1 MIVEPRDVTHFGGRP
16 PANASGETRT
26 RHASGISSFSCQG
39 NRASDDLTAVT
50 AHSPNRLGWEGRF
63 FVDSGM
69 GLFGYS
75 SSRTCPNSGFPK
87 REVGD
92 SAPPKIDE
100 VTLVRP
106 FHGNL

>member
-1 MIVEPRDVTHFGGRP
+1 M
-16 PANASGETRT
+16 ASG
-26 RHASGISSFSCQG
+26 S
-39 NRASDDLTAVT
+39 
-50 AHSPNRLGWEGRF
+50 
-63 FVDSGM
+63 
-69 GLFGYS
+69 GLFGNS
-75 SSRTCPNSGFPK
+75 SSRAFSDIMFPK

>member
-1 MIVEPRDVTHFGGRP
+1 MIAEPRDATHFGGRKP
-16 PANASGETRT
+16 ENASGETRT
-26 RHASGISSFSCQG
+26 RRFRNLCFFPSRRPRLRRPNGSYG
-39 NRASDDLTAVT
+39 PLTA
-50 AHSPNRLGWEGRF
+50 NRLSWEGRF

-75 SSRTCPNSGFPK
+75 SSHTFPNNGFPK